1 MQAVRQCLVCANR
14 AAGGLLRTQMDF
26 SLLHINNRAAFRI
39 GAACSRFL
47 SSSGRR
53 MSGVHKLGEATTTT
67 TPAKAL
73 KDTRGLFDIPSIQDQ
88 QMESLSYD
96 SMIRRAASLVTD
108 SSSTFLSQTT
118 VAFTDALKD
127 YSKAVHSRIAF
138 QKRYLAS
145 LGKLTAMEEDLLLQV
160 INGWRAESSKRRD
173 ECKHY
178 EQAWINAVSLSKAAA
193 EIAQSSGAQ
202 QASASMM
209 SNLQVSQSQVEEARK
224 VSVDADKKL
233 AETKVEEI
241 QRMAEYTAF
250 LGDGDEHEIHEAYLR
265 ED

>member
-47 SSSGRR
+47 
-53 MSGVHKLGEATTTT
+53 
-67 TPAKAL
+67 
-73 KDTRGLFDIPSIQDQ
+73 
-88 QMESLSYD
+88 SLSYD

-160 INGWRAESSKRRD
+160 INGWRAEVKRRD